1 MHTNNDSRLC
11 LRRAGSAPSGKTALL
26 HDALAAMV
34 LCAALLAALGAL
46 CGFSFAELLPALLC
60 ALVLC
65 AVSALLTTVGHGQWF
80 SLSVLA
86 LVLLFALLFPQAR
99 TDGASLAA
107 GRFAATWTAQTGQ
120 LLPAPEVSGSAASQ
134 KRALAYFLCAAA
146 ALLLLLARLLVR
158 RARSAASTLPLLL
171 LLALILTQGKVTGGA
186 LVLLFASA
194 ALCVL
199 DARHEAPSL
208 RGAQSCALALCTLT
222 AAAVFALA
230 ALPGLQSSLAAAS
243 RWAHQTVHRL
253 QYEKSATLPE
263 GDLSMAPDTASGAG
277 ALLVT
282 MDTPECVYLRGF
294 VGERFDGERW
304 YEPDTQTLA
313 ENSQTLYWLHADG
326 FYPQAQFA
334 RAAENQDGAFGT
346 ITVQNTGACSRY
358 LYAPYTLLRDS
369 CTQALPAD
377 RLQTGA
383 VYADGARTVSYQSLS
398 GAEAMLLPLLEHLQT
413 DESEATAQY
422 RRAESSYRTLVLQTA
437 LDVDEQTL
445 RTLSPLLDE
454 CCAEYGTADTLTP
467 EQARTSALRFLLRC
481 FSEDVSEDMRALL
494 PAQAAAGTSFQ
505 LATVTVLALRYYG
518 IPARYAEG
526 YVISE
531 EMAAQAQPGTAIYV
545 SDQCGRAWAEVYQD
559 GVGWMPVDLT
569 PGFASMAAEESGDG
583 VHLRAPDGT
592 SDSPD
597 GEIREADELPEEQ
610 THPEQ
615 ADPTPAPSDAP
626 QSRTALLW
634 LLFALLLPAL
644 LLGLL
649 AARRA
654 YLLRRR
660 ERLFRAE
667 NRADAIGWLF
677 ADTARLLEQ
686 LGLERKNGSMYAVCA
701 QAETRFGTDYA
712 QKLREAVRQNGE
724 ALFSSHIPDETQR
737 EQARAFRSETLLL
750 LKQNSR
756 FFRRLRMKW
765 LQCLY

>member
-1 MHTNNDSRLC
+1 MHTKNDPKLC
-11 LRRAGSAPSGKTALL
+11 LRRAN
-26 HDALAAMV
+26 DASSDRAVYLQNAFAAMV

-46 CGFSFAELLPALLC
+46 GSFSLTELLPALLC

-65 AVSALLTTVGHGQWF
+65 AVSALLTMAGYGQWF
-80 SLSVLA
+80 SLSILT
-86 LVLLFALLFPQAR
+86 LVLLSALLFSR
-99 TDGASLAA
+99 TLTDGASLAA
-107 GRFAATWTAQTGQ
+107 GRFAAAWTAQTAR
-120 LLPAPEVSGSAASQ
+120 LFPAPEVGGTNAAQ
-134 KRALAYFLCAAA
+134 KHALACFLCAATT
-146 ALLLLLARLLVR
+146 LLVLFSRLLVR
-158 RARSAASTLPLLL
+158 RARPAAAVLPLLI
-171 LLALILTQGKVTGGA
+171 LLALILTQGDVTGGA
-186 LVLLFASA
+186 AALLFASM

-199 DARHEAPSL
+199 DARREAPSL
-208 RGAQSCALALCTLT
+208 RGAQICALTLCAVT

-230 ALPGLQSSLAAAS
+230 ALPGAQSSLTAAS

-253 QYEKSATLPE
+253 QYEKTAPLPE
-263 GDLSMAPDTASGAG
+263 GDLSEAPDTAGGAG

-282 MDTPECVYLRGF
+282 METPERVYLRGF

-313 ENSQTLYWLHADG
+313 QSKQTLYWLHESG

-334 RAAENQDGAFGT
+334 RAAESQNATYST

-358 LYAPYTLLRDS
+358 LYAPYTLLWDS
-369 CTQALPAD
+369 CTQALSTD
-377 RLQTGA
+377 RLQTGSI
-383 VYADGARTVSYQSLS
+383 YADGARTVSYQSLS
-398 GAEAMLLPLLEHLQT
+398 GAEAMLLPLLEQLQA

-445 RTLSPLLDE
+445 QTLSPLLDE
-454 CCAEYGTADTLTP
+454 CCAEYGSADALTP
-467 EQARTSALRFLLRC
+467 EQARISALRFLLRC
-481 FSEDVSEDMRALL
+481 FAENASEDVLSLL

-505 LATVTVLALRYYG
+505 LATTTVLALRYYG

-526 YVISE
+526 YVISA

-592 SDSPD
+592 SDAPD
-597 GEIREADELPEEQ
+597 GEIREADELPEEE
-610 THPEQ
+610 TLPEQ
-615 ADPTPAPSDAP
+615 TDPTPEPSDAP
-626 QSRTALLW
+626 QTRTALLW
-634 LLFALLLPAL
+634 LLVALLALAL

-660 ERLFRAE
+660 ERLFCAE
-667 NRADAIGWLF
+667 NRSDAIAWLF

-686 LGLERKNGSMYAVCA
+686 LGLERKNGSIQAVCA
-701 QAETRFGTDYA
+701 QAEGRFGADYA
-712 QKLREAVRQNGE
+712 AKLREAVRQNGE
-724 ALFSSHIPDETQR
+724 ALFSSHIPDEAQR
-737 EQARAFRSETLLL
+737 EQARAFRGETLLL